1 MSSRST
7 SVGKITLRELTLL
20 ALLAALMLATQVAMA
35 SLPNIHLVGV
45 LVILSALL
53 FGWNCPI
60 KYLTGVPCPG
70 CGLSRALAA
79 LLRLDFRTALRFHPM
94 VFVLPPVVL
103 YALFGKKPLLGSKNL
118 ERMLLWSVIVLDIAI
133 WLIRLALH
141 DPLIF

>member
-1 MSSRST
+1 MSERFRR
-7 SVGKITLRELTLL
+7 GLNGLL
-20 ALLAALMLATQVAMA
+20 VLLIL
-35 SLPNIHLVGV
+35 GV
-45 LVILSALL
+45 LAYASALL

-103 YALFGKKPLLGSKNL
+103 YALFGKKPLFGSKNL
-118 ERMLLWSVIVLDIAI
+118 ERYTHHRPHETRYDLRCRSK
-133 WLIRLALH
+133 LIRLALH

>member
-1 MSSRST
+1 MPERFRR
-7 SVGKITLRELTLL
+7 GLNGLL
-20 ALLAALMLATQVAMA
+20 VLLILGALAYA
-35 SLPNIHLVGV
+35 
-45 LVILSALL
+45 SALL

-103 YALFGKKPLLGSKNL
+103 YALYTGMSPVIDYFEIFL

>member
-1 MSSRST
+1 MPERFWR
-7 SVGKITLRELTLL
+7 GLNGLL
-20 ALLAALMLATQVAMA
+20 VLLILGALAYA
-35 SLPNIHLVGV
+35 
-45 LVILSALL
+45 SALL

-79 LLRLDFRTALRFHPM
+79 LLR
-94 VFVLPPVVL
+94 
-103 YALFGKKPLLGSKNL
+103 LFGKKPLLGSKNL

>member
-1 MSSRST
+1 M
-7 SVGKITLRELTLL
+7 
-20 ALLAALMLATQVAMA
+20 
-35 SLPNIHLVGV
+35 
-45 LVILSALL
+45 
-53 FGWNCPI
+53 
-60 KYLTGVPCPG
+60 TGVPCPG

-103 YALFGKKPLLGSKNL
+103 YALFGKKPLFGSKNL

>member
-1 MSSRST
+1 MSERFRR
-7 SVGKITLRELTLL
+7 GLNGLL
-20 ALLAALMLATQVAMA
+20 VLLIL
-35 SLPNIHLVGV
+35 GV
-45 LVILSALL
+45 LAYASALL

-103 YALFGKKPLLGSKNL
+103 YALFVKKPLLGSKNL

>member
-1 MSSRST
+1 MPERFRR
-7 SVGKITLRELTLL
+7 GLNGLL
-20 ALLAALMLATQVAMA
+20 VLLILGALAYA
-35 SLPNIHLVGV
+35 
-45 LVILSALL
+45 SALL

-103 YALFGKKPLLGSKNL
+103 YALFGKKPLFGICLGHQLTALAMGGKTVK
-118 ERMLLWSVIVLDIAI
+118 LLWSVIVLDIAI

>member
-1 MSSRST
+1 MPERFRR
-7 SVGKITLRELTLL
+7 GLNGLL
-20 ALLAALMLATQVAMA
+20 VLLILGALAYA
-35 SLPNIHLVGV
+35 
-45 LVILSALL
+45 SALL

-103 YALFGKKPLLGSKNL
+103 YALFGKKPLLWLQKPRAHAAV
-118 ERMLLWSVIVLDIAI
+118 ERYRAGYRDSGAYVAP
-133 WLIRLALH
+133 LH